1 MALVIHGLSYQQ
13 IFSKEL
19 LFYWPIPWVQVPLI
33 ELNTVNNLN
42 CATVQKVCLLLLS
55 FNIFLLITTIIM
67 IISYDNQRHLLIIVC
82 RYGSPGQ
89 GLVGGRGSVGK
100 VTKYYFSHDYPRWRW
115 CCHESWFSAIIL
127 TMMLP
132 GKRKSDTSPVSLVP
146 AGINTRSSW
155 LSRIYARY
163 STTMIII

>member
-1 MALVIHGLSYQQ
+1 MVSQQ

-19 LFYWPIPWVQVPLI
+19 LFHWPIPWVQVPLI

-100 VTKYYFSHDYPRWRW
+100 VTKYYFSHDFPRWRW
-115 CCHESWFSAIIL
+115 CCHESWFSTIIL

-146 AGINTRSSW
+146 AGIDTRSSW

>member
-1 MALVIHGLSYQQ
+1 MALVIYGLSYQQ

-19 LFYWPIPWVQVPLI
+19 LFHWPIPWVQVPLI

-67 IISYDNQRHLLIIVC
+67 IISYNNQLIIVC

-100 VTKYYFSHDYPRWRW
+100 VTKYYGWLGAWGTTVWLLQKIYYTALHGETSRWKAWGHKLQRP
-115 CCHESWFSAIIL
+115 SNLNNSI
-127 TMMLP
+127 
-132 GKRKSDTSPVSLVP
+132 
-146 AGINTRSSW
+146 
-155 LSRIYARY
+155 
-163 STTMIII
+163 